1 MEIRKM
7 YQPQFQYTDRIVR
20 LLARIQAA
28 REIILNTHV
37 PAAWERRLQINNL
50 FRLAYHATSL
60 EDNGLSIRQ
69 VTKLVNGQ
77 DIFGDE
83 TDKKEVLNFLEMNE
97 YFQGIESEE
106 ISEEMILTL
115 HKIATKNIIAED
127 DVGRYRTIV
136 VEGFMEPERIRY
148 SVRDLIDWV
157 YSDEALEMI
166 PALQAGI
173 LHYELYRIHPFENA
187 SGTIART
194 VSSYIL
200 GRNFR
205 EARKLFTIEEFFN
218 QRKRDYFAK
227 LEGSNGKEPELSE
240 WLEYYLYGLAL
251 KVSRVENAVLN
262 INRDHGT
269 IGKYIQTGLKDRQIQ
284 AINFAREMGKITNM
298 EYQKLCKLGVSTA
311 KRDLQELVK
320 KKIFVQVGRTG
331 RGTYYKLRYDHLD
344 ELI

>member
-1 MEIRKM
+1 M
-7 YQPQFQYTDRIVR
+7 YQPNFQYTDRIVR
-20 LLARIQAA
+20 LIARIQAA

-37 PAAWERRLQINNL
+37 PPAWERRLQINNL

-60 EDNGLSIRQ
+60 EENGLSVRQ

-83 TDKKEVLNFLEMNE
+83 TDKKQVLNFLELNE
-97 YFQGIESEE
+97 YILMIENED
-106 ISEEMILTL
+106 ISEDMLLAL
-115 HKIATKNIIAED
+115 HKLTKKDIIPEEEL
-127 DVGRYRTIV
+127 GKYRTTIAD
-136 VEGFMEPERIRY
+136 GFMEPERVRY

-157 YSDEALEMI
+157 YSEEAAEMI
-166 PALQAGI
+166 PVLLAGI
-173 LHYELYRIHPFENA
+173 VHYELYRMHPFENA
-187 SGTIART
+187 SGTIAMSI
-194 VSSYIL
+194 SSYML
-200 GRNFR
+200 GRNFG
-205 EARKLFTIEEFFN
+205 EAKKLFTLEEFFN
-218 QRKRDYFAK
+218 QRKKDYFEK
-227 LEGSNGKEPELSE
+227 LEGSNGKEPDINE

-262 INRDHGT
+262 ISRDYGT
-269 IGKYIQTGLKDRQIQ
+269 VGQYIQTGLKDRQIK
-284 AINFAREMGKITNM
+284 AIRFAREMGKITNK
-298 EYQKLCKLGVSTA
+298 EYQKLCDLGVSTA

>member
-1 MEIRKM
+1 M
-7 YQPQFQYTDRIVR
+7 YQPEFHYNDRIVR

-37 PAAWERRLQINNL
+37 PPSWERRLQINNL

-60 EDNGLSIRQ
+60 EENGLSLRQ

-83 TDKKEVLNFLEMNE
+83 TDKKEVLNFLELNE
-97 YFQGIESEE
+97 YLQNRENED
-106 ISEEMILTL
+106 ISEDMVLTL
-115 HKIATKNIIAED
+115 HRIAMKGLLPD
-127 DVGRYRTIV
+127 DEIGKYRTTV
-136 VEGFMEPERIRY
+136 AEGFMEPERIRY

-157 YSDEALEMI
+157 YGEEAAEML

-173 LHYELYRIHPFENA
+173 VHYELYQMHPFEKA
-187 SGTIART
+187 SGTIARCI
-194 VSSYIL
+194 SSYIL
-200 GRNFR
+200 EKNFR
-205 EARKLFTIEEFFN
+205 EANKLFTVEEFFN
-218 QRKRDYFAK
+218 QRKKEYFEI
-227 LEGSNGKEPELSE
+227 LESSNGKEPDMNE

-262 INRDHGT
+262 ISRDHGT
-269 IGKYIQTGLKDRQIQ
+269 VGKYIQIGLKDRQIKGM
-284 AINFAREMGKITNM
+284 NFAREMGKITNR
-298 EYQKLCKLGVSTA
+298 EYQKLCNLSVSTA

-320 KKIFVQVGRTG
+320 EKILIQVGMTG

>member
-1 MEIRKM
+1 M
-7 YQPQFQYTDRIVR
+7 YKPNFHYNDRIVR

-37 PAAWERRLQINNL
+37 PPAWERRLQINNL

-60 EDNGLSIRQ
+60 EENGLSIRQ

-83 TDKKEVLNFLEMNE
+83 IDKKEVLNYLELNE
-97 YFQGIESEE
+97 YLQNIENED
-106 ISEEMILTL
+106 ISEDMILTL
-115 HKIATKNIIAED
+115 HRIAMKGIVPED
-127 DVGRYRTIV
+127 EVGKYRTTV
-136 VEGFMEPERIRY
+136 ATGFMEPERIRY
-148 SVRDLIDWV
+148 CVRDLIDWV
-157 YSDEALEMI
+157 YSDEAVEMI

-173 LHYELYRIHPFENA
+173 VHYELYRMHPFENA
-187 SGTIART
+187 SGTIARS
-194 VSSYIL
+194 VSSYIMGKNL
-200 GRNFR
+200 R
-205 EARKLFTIEEFFN
+205 EAKKLFTIEEFFN
-218 QRKRDYFAK
+218 QRKKDYFER
-227 LEGSNGKEPELSE
+227 LEGSNGKESDINE

-251 KVSRVENAVLN
+251 KISRVENAVLN

-269 IGKYIQTGLKDRQIQ
+269 VGKYIQTGLKDRQVKGIK
-284 AINFAREMGKITNM
+284 FAREMGKITNQ
-298 EYQKLCKLGVSTA
+298 EYQKLCDLGVSTS